1 MFLSPRTWKYV
12 DSTKLK
18 VTASVLEKR
27 LKVKVVLTIEK
38 QLKNRTDNS
47 VKLKVISFGKKYS
60 HS

>member
-38 QLKNRTDNS
+38 QLKNRTENS